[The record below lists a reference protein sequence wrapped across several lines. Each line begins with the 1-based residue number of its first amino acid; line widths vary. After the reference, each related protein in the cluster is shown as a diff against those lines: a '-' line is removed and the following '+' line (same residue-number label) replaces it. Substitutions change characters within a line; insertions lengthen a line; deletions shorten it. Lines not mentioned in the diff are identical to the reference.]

1 MLDWL
6 NGFEQRLQQEP
17 LIYKALYQ
25 HLENAIRQG
34 ALRAGDRLPP
44 QRMLAEHIGVAVAT
58 VTRVYR
64 QAEQQGLIYAKVG
77 KGSFVSASPL
87 LPQAIRAQD
96 YQCINLSIIKP
107 QVSVAESQLED
118 QFKHLCEH
126 SRLSDFMDY
135 NPDGGSLTDQ
145 QTAREWLSQH
155 GVDTSDRA
163 ISICSGA
170 QHGLMLLMSC
180 VTQHAD
186 CIAVEAFC
194 YPGIISLAN
203 QLGRTLIGINM
214 DRQGIIPESLERACQ
229 EHDIKMLIVVASHQN
244 PTGAVMSKARRRA
257 IAKIVKQYSIWLV
270 DDDVYGFLSP
280 ELPPISNFAPEHS
293 FYLTSLSKSMLPG
306 LRVGYLVSPSS
317 FRQRID
323 AEIRNSIWMP
333 VPLTLA
339 LASRLIY
346 SGQALDIQQQQS
358 QMATARQRLAKRL
371 LAGCEYQAQSNSYHL
386 WLTLP
391 APWSS
396 DTFSTKL
403 EQQGVLVS
411 SADYFCAEHQ
421 AKTAA
426 VRISLMATKTEEELG
441 FALKRVRQLLLQAPE
456 SDR

>member
-1 MLDWL
+1 MFDWL
-6 NGFEQRLQQEP
+6 SGFEQRLQQEP

-25 HLENAIRQG
+25 QLESAVQQG

-44 QRMLAEHIGVAVAT
+44 QRALAEHIGVAVAT

-64 QAEQQGLIYAKVG
+64 QAERQGLVYAKVG
-77 KGSFVSASPL
+77 KGSFVSASPV
-87 LPQAIRAQD
+87 LPHAIRAQD

-107 QVSVAESQLED
+107 QVAIAETQLEE
-118 QFKHLCEH
+118 QLKNLCEQ
-126 SRLSDFMDY
+126 SRLSDLMDY

-145 QTAREWLSQH
+145 QTAREWLSQQ
-155 GVDTSDRA
+155 GVPTTDRA

-170 QHGLMLLMSC
+170 QHGLMLLINC
-180 VTQHAD
+180 LTQYAD
-186 CIAVEAFC
+186 CIAVESFC

-203 QLGRTLIGINM
+203 QLGRKLIGIEM
-214 DRQGIIPESLERACQ
+214 DQQGVIPESLEQACQ

-244 PTGAVMSKARRRA
+244 PTGSVMSKSRRQA
-257 IAKIVKQYSIWLV
+257 IAKIVKQHSIWLV

-306 LRVGYLVSPSS
+306 LRVAYLVSPSS
-317 FRQRID
+317 FKQRID

-346 SGQALDIQQQQS
+346 SGQALEIQQQQS
-358 QMATARQRLAKRL
+358 QLANKRQSLAKRIL
-371 LAGCEYQAQSNSYHL
+371 VDCDYQAQRNSYHL
-386 WLTLP
+386 WLKLP
-391 APWSS
+391 HPWSS
-396 DTFSTKL
+396 EAFSSKL

-411 SADYFCAEHQ
+411 SADYFSAEHQ
-421 AKTAA
+421 PHTAA

-441 FALKRVRQLLLQAPE
+441 FALRRIKQLIHQTPNILN
-456 SDR
+456 